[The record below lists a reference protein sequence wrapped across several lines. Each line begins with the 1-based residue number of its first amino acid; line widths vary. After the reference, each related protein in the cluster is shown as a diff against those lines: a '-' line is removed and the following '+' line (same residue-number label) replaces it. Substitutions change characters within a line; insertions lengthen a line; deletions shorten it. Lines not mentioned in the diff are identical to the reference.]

1 MERFSAK
8 NLYIRMAV
16 VHCNNFLVCDNV
28 KKFSC
33 NLKKKTKMR
42 EIVFLCSK
50 YIAILFLTSHLLASQ
65 ISLVVLEEYV
75 GLSDSCTSF

>member
-1 MERFSAK
+1 
-8 NLYIRMAV
+8 
-16 VHCNNFLVCDNV
+16 
-28 KKFSC
+28 
-33 NLKKKTKMR
+33 MR
-42 EIVFLCSK
+42 EILFLCSK